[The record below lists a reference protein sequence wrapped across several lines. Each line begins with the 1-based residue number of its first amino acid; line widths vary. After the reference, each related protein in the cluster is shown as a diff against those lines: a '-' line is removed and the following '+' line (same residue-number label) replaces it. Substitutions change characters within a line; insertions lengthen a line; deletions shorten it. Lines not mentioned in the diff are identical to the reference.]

1 MTDEYFQSIHRKD
14 FKLPSKNFI
23 HEQTRKLIL
32 PNLERFRAIEESNEH
47 DVESYLLWAEKQGR
61 GHRDNIHSSPPLFS
75 SPPVISQPSADFDSF
90 NSVPYSEDVAA
101 ELKAREQFDR
111 EAREKRFNI
120 LKELRGDSRDSF
132 TLISFSPLFF
142 SFSFAGPF
150 TYSHSPY
157 I

>member
-1 MTDEYFQSIHRKD
+1 MTDDYFQSIHRKD

-61 GHRDNIHSSPPLFS
+61 GHATNIHSSPFS
-75 SPPVISQPSADFDSF
+75 SPLCSSFESIQTQLSIDFNSL

-101 ELKAREQFDR
+101 ELKAREQLDR
-111 EAREKRFNI
+111 EAKEKRFNI
-120 LKELRGDSRDSF
+120 LKELRDNE
-132 TLISFSPLFF
+132 
-142 SFSFAGPF
+142 
-150 TYSHSPY
+150 
-157 I
+157 

>member
-1 MTDEYFQSIHRKD
+1 MTDEYFQSIHGKD

-61 GHRDNIHSSPPLFS
+61 GHATNIHSSPLCS
-75 SPPVISQPSADFDSF
+75 SFESIQTRLSIDFNSL

-101 ELKAREQFDR
+101 ELKAREQLDR
-111 EAREKRFNI
+111 EAKEKRFNI
-120 LKELRGDSRDSF
+120 LKELRDNE
-132 TLISFSPLFF
+132 
-142 SFSFAGPF
+142 
-150 TYSHSPY
+150 
-157 I
+157 